1 MEKYFFHH
9 LRVGDFE
16 VPKDLF
22 NSFVELSTH
31 PDSKGNRR
39 FILHTAFSD
48 EEPNIIYYY
57 LWSRNSDFYYFGYV
71 ERL

>member
-22 NSFVELSTH
+22 NSFVELATH
-31 PDSKGNRR
+31 PDSKGISR
-39 FILHTAFSD
+39 FILHTAYSD
-48 EEPNIIYYY
+48 EDPN
-57 LWSRNSDFYYFGYV
+57 NNK
-71 ERL
+71 